1 MATEPV
7 LLAPGVWR
15 IPTFGA
21 NFINS
26 FAFENPDGSVV
37 LVDAGMKGA
46 PPRLVAALSS
56 IGKSADQVG
65 TILLTHAHPD
75 HQGGAA
81 KMRETTGAAVHVHDD
96 DAEFVRTG
104 KRPPG
109 DPAKPLA
116 RVLSFLPGK
125 MPSCEV
131 DDTFADNEVLPLAG
145 GLRVLHTPG
154 HSPGHCSF
162 LHEQSGVLITGDA
175 LFNLRDKMAYSL
187 ALFCSNFKM
196 SQDTADRLGEVDYEI
211 AAFTH
216 GPEIRAG
223 ARDAVRSFLR
233 KRRAGHSPGAG
244 PGDADEDVPVG

>member
-1 MATEPV
+1 MASDPV

-21 NFINS
+21 NYINS
-26 FAFENPDGSVV
+26 FAFENPDGSLV

-56 IGKSADQVG
+56 IGKSADQVSA
-65 TILLTHAHPD
+65 ILLTHAHPD
-75 HQGGAA
+75 HQGGASKLRNA
-81 KMRETTGAAVHVHDD
+81 TGGAVHVHDD

-104 KRPPG
+104 KRPPA
-109 DPAKPLA
+109 DPSRPLA
-116 RVLSFLPGK
+116 QVLSLLPGK
-125 MPSCEV
+125 APACTV
-131 DDTFADNEVLPLAG
+131 DETFSDNDLVPIGG

-175 LFNLRDKMAYSL
+175 LFNFRDRMSYSF
-187 ALFCSNFKM
+187 ALLCSNFKM

-233 KRRAGHSPGAG
+233 KRRAGQSPG
-244 PGDADEDVPVG
+244 PADEDAPVS